1 MRIAIIKGH
10 VTATVKHPT
19 LEGWR
24 MLIAQPVTPDDSPD
38 GPPQI
43 VIDPLGAAVGQKVVI
58 NSDGAEARRLIGA
71 KHSPAR
77 WTVLGI
83 VDPAKPAAGE
93 GGAR

>member
-24 MLIAQPVTPDDSPD
+24 MLIAQPVTPEGSPD

-43 VIDPLGAAVGQKVVI
+43 VIDTLGAAPGQKVVI
-58 NSDGAEARRLIGA
+58 NSDGAEARRLVKA

-77 WTVLGI
+77 WTVMGI
-83 VDPAKPAAGE
+83 VDAPKE
-93 GGAR
+93 GAEQEQ

>member
-24 MLIAQPVTPDDSPD
+24 MLIAQPVTTDGAID

-43 VIDPLGAAVGQKVVI
+43 VIDTLGAAPGQKVVI
-58 NSDGAEARRLIGA
+58 NSDGAEARRLVKA

-83 VDPAKPAAGE
+83 LDCAAKNA
-93 GGAR
+93 GGAQ

>member
-43 VIDPLGAAVGQKVVI
+43 VIDPLGAAVVI
-58 NSDGAEARRLIGA
+58 KGGGEEARRLSGA

>member
-1 MRIAIIKGH
+1 MRLAIIKGH

-24 MLIAQPVTPDDSPD
+24 MLIAQPVTPDGTSD

-43 VIDPLGAAVGQKVVI
+43 VIDTLGAAPGQKVVI
-58 NSDGAEARRLIGA
+58 NSDGAEARRLVKA

-77 WTVLGI
+77 WTVMGI
-83 VDPAKPAAGE
+83 VDASKKE
-93 GGAR
+93 GAEAQ

>member
-1 MRIAIIKGH
+1 MRIALIKGH

-24 MLIAQPVTPDDSPD
+24 MLIAQPISPENVPD

-43 VIDPLGAAVGQKVVI
+43 VIDPLGAALGQKVII

-83 VDPAKPAAGE
+83 VDAAE
-93 GGAR
+93 TQKTEGAR